1 VALQAGVAGM
11 TLRTWQGG
19 QWRSATGALTSA
31 NATTAAAA
39 AGVPEAVATQVP
51 TGLEVALQMQGQN
64 TALVK
69 VFLLESL

>member
-1 VALQAGVAGM
+1 M

-31 NATTAAAA
+31 NATTAAVAAA